1 MSGPTEQPVIEFECP
16 DCKRPCRFSSKQRAL
31 QHSDPTCK
39 TWRAHKGKGQE
50 FMKLAF
56 MARGGNALDLSNAF
70 ITPTEAAKQKADL
83 VEQLHEG
90 LKKL

>member
-1 MSGPTEQPVIEFECP
+1 MSSQPIVFECP
-16 DCKRPCRFSSKQRAL
+16 DCKRPCRLSEKQRAL

-50 FMKLAF
+50 FLRLAF
-56 MARGGNALDLSNAF
+56 MARGGAALHLGNAQIPVFD
-70 ITPTEAAKQKADL
+70 ERQKNDAI
-83 VEQLHEG
+83 EELHEG